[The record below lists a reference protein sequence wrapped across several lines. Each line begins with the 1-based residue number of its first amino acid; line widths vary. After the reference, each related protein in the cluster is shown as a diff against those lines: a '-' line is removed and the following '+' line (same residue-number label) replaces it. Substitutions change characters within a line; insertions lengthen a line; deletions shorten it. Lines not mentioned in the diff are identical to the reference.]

1 MVYIIGRHHGY
12 RTTIGRQLVGG
23 SGFGAS
29 RSQGLV
35 MMIPLSDNNP
45 TFQRST
51 PPKWGS
57 FEFLLLSS
65 TSYRDIQSMTIGLST
80 VYSPKFHNHKNM
92 EDQIGFPFKYHNL
105 WVPWKKLLLVPKN
118 RMFQP
123 QTSVVDHRPSSRTLS
138 KEMVQL
144 LKKMWCLSQETRG
157 SWVSLHPSKFT
168 VKHFF
173 LLDLT
178 LLLLV
183 QHLPH
188 QTFT

>member
-105 WVPWKKLLLVPKN
+105 WVPWKNCCLCQKTECFSHK
-118 RMFQP
+118 
-123 QTSVVDHRPSSRTLS
+123 HR
-138 KEMVQL
+138 
-144 LKKMWCLSQETRG
+144 W
-157 SWVSLHPSKFT
+157 
-168 VKHFF
+168 
-173 LLDLT
+173 LT
-178 LLLLV
+178 ID
-183 QHLPH
+183 HLPALYPKKWSNCSKKCGV
-188 QTFT
+188 FPKKPVAPGFLSILLSLR